1 LKQAYTLAELP
12 APKIRRLDESDNV
25 RRGFFSEAEI
35 RRVMVNLPGELGDF
49 TLFAWLTGMRKG
61 EIASLRWEDVDGG
74 CIRLR
79 AENAKNGSARLIP
92 SKANSL
98 N

>member
-1 LKQAYTLAELP
+1 MP

-25 RRGFFSEAEI
+25 RCGFFSEAEI

-79 AENAKNGSARLIP
+79 AENAKNGSAPLIP